1 METEITTYAYI
12 DASNLF
18 YGGKKSL
25 GWSIDYEK
33 LIQYLKYRFGV
44 SKVYYFGGV
53 ETYGFPFDYLSN
65 DTVCLDDLEKYL
77 IEYTGRDESNC
88 NTEYFNKSIKQV
100 RFYKKIEK
108 FGYELFL
115 KPVKIY
121 FDEFGN
127 KKRKANCD
135 VEMAFN
141 LTYHR
146 DLYDRV
152 IVLSG
157 DGDFLSVLKHLRN
170 KDNKEV
176 FVLAYGTKTAKEI
189 KRFAGDMFIDIT
201 NLKDVVAKEVK
212 LEKQRTAP
220 FL

>member
-1 METEITTYAYI
+1 METKIITYAYI

-18 YGGKKSL
+18 YGGRKSL

-44 SKVYYFGGV
+44 SKAYYYSGV
-53 ETYGFPFDYLSN
+53 EVCGFPFDYLN
-65 DTVCLDDLEKYL
+65 NETVSLSLLGEYLAYNMKTKIEKPDHNSEVVLLEKYL
-77 IEYTGRDESNC
+77 
-88 NTEYFNKSIKQV
+88 KQV
-100 RFYKKIEK
+100 RFYKKLEK
-108 FGYELFL
+108 LGYKLTL
-115 KPVKIY
+115 KPVKTYIN
-121 FDEFGN
+121 DFGYE
-127 KKRKANCD
+127 KQKANCD

-146 DLYDRV
+146 DSYDRV

-157 DGDFLSVLKHLRN
+157 DGDFLPVLKHLRN
-170 KDNKEV
+170 KENKEV

-201 NLKDVVAKEVK
+201 NLKNVLAKEIK
-212 LEKQRTAP
+212 
-220 FL
+220 F